1 MTVLWPADHICICGR
16 PAQRQHTSR
25 LSLLAYG
32 KIKHK
37 SEKERERGGSHS
49 ASLPWGL
56 FWKTENYDSVS
67 LPPDNNETL
76 APVAFKVSK
85 EDRKMLLTPGNG
97 LTGRI
102 LGVFLGHGL
111 GWCHAGC

>member
-1 MTVLWPADHICICGR
+1 MAGLRGVSTPA
-16 PAQRQHTSR
+16 AY
-25 LSLLAYG
+25 LSLHTAQSNINLG
-32 KIKHK
+32 
-37 SEKERERGGSHS
+37 EERERGRSHS

-97 LTGRI
+97 LMGRVF
-102 LGVFLGHGL
+102 GVFLGHRC

>member
-1 MTVLWPADHICICGR
+1 M
-16 PAQRQHTSR
+16 AQSNIN
-25 LSLLAYG
+25 LG
-32 KIKHK
+32 
-37 SEKERERGGSHS
+37 EERERGGSHS

-85 EDRKMLLTPGNG
+85 ENRKMLLTPGNG
-97 LTGRI
+97 LDSVF
-102 LGVFLGHGL
+102 GVFLGH
-111 GWCHAGC
+111 